1 MRKGRRCGDG
11 WKKLIEKCY
20 EEMLIFLKKDFTKIK
35 LGIELLE
42 DENNITD
49 IIHIFTAIRKSKY
62 RNSEKENEIR
72 QEIYQNLYKCTELKK
87 YRNRNRRCV
96 LLLEALNRKDTF

>member
-1 MRKGRRCGDG
+1 MDEIR
-11 WKKLIEKCY
+11 LLEKCY
-20 EEMLIFLKKDFTKIK
+20 EEMLIFLKKDFTKIE
-35 LGIELLE
+35 LIELLE

-49 IIHIFTAIRKSKY
+49 IIHIFTAMRKSKY
-62 RNSEKENEIR
+62 RDFEKEKEIK
-72 QEIYQNLYKCTELKK
+72 QEIYKNLYKCTELKN

>member
-1 MRKGRRCGDG
+1 MNEKR
-11 WKKLIEKCY
+11 LLEKCY
-20 EEMLIFLKKDFTKIK
+20 EEMLIFLKKDFTKIE
-35 LGIELLE
+35 LIELLE

-49 IIHIFTAIRKSKY
+49 VIHIFNAIRKSKY

-72 QEIYQNLYKCTELKK
+72 QEIYQNLYKCTELKN

-96 LLLEALNRKDTF
+96 LLLEALNHKDTF